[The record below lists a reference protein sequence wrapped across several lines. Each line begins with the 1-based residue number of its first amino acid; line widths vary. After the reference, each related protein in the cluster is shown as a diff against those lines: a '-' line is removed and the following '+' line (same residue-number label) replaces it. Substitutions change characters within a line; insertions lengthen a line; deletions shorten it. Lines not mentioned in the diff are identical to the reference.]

1 MPQRFEST
9 GSQDAM
15 AHAVAW
21 PTLEDGTEV
30 EFPSQDLWPEQ
41 ALILI
46 EEYRELS
53 EQPVR

>member
-1 MPQRFEST
+1 MPQRFESLRD
-9 GSQDAM
+9 QDAM

-53 EQPVR
+53 E